1 MTSDRLKRR
10 DCEEAVNHLSLKCES
25 SGQRPKLVVSRLSQM
40 DYPSKVVSP
49 RIITLLTDFGTEDY
63 FVGAMKGVILTRSPA
78 AVIVDITHAIPPQDV
93 RTGTFMLSAVYD
105 SFPAGSIHLAVVDP
119 GVGSNRRPIV
129 VEAAGHLFVGPDNG
143 LFSMVLDRV
152 PDGKVRH
159 LTNTDYFLPNPS
171 STFHGRDIFAPV
183 AAALAQGVRPE
194 ELGPIIQDPG
204 RFEFAECESLMDG
217 SMVGRVI
224 HIDHFGNCVTN
235 FARDQLQP
243 LLTARSFCLR
253 VKEYEIHQLSRTYSE
268 ATAGEPFVII
278 GSAGFLEI
286 SVRCS
291 SAARELKITV
301 GDPVNLVVES

>member
-1 MTSDRLKRR
+1 VIEYT
-10 DCEEAVNHLSLKCES
+10 
-25 SGQRPKLVVSRLSQM
+25 LSQG
-40 DYPSKVVSP
+40 DDRSKVASP

-93 RTGTFMLSAVYD
+93 QAGTFTLSAVYD
-105 SFPAGSIHLAVVDP
+105 NFPTGSIHLAIVDP
-119 GVGSNRRPIV
+119 GVGSNRRPILI
-129 VEAAGHLFVGPDNG
+129 EAAGHLFVGPDNG
-143 LFSMVLDRV
+143 LFSMILDRF
-152 PDGKVRH
+152 PDGTVRH
-159 LTNTDYFLPNPS
+159 VTNTAYFLPNPS

-194 ELGPIIQDPG
+194 ELGPIIQDPVRLG
-204 RFEFAECESLMDG
+204 SAAFESLMDG
-217 SMVGRVI
+217 SMADRII

-253 VKEYEIHQLSRTYSE
+253 VKEYEVHQLSRTYSE

-286 SVRCS
+286 SIRCS

-301 GDPVNLVVES
+301 GDPVNLLVAES

>member
-1 MTSDRLKRR
+1 
-10 DCEEAVNHLSLKCES
+10 
-25 SGQRPKLVVSRLSQM
+25 M
-40 DYPSKVVSP
+40 DHPSKVVSP
-49 RIITLLTDFGTEDY
+49 QIITLLTDFGAEDY
-63 FVGAMKGVILTRSPA
+63 FVGAMKGVILTRSPT
-78 AVIVDITHAIPPQDV
+78 AVIVDITHSIPPQDV

-119 GVGSNRRPIV
+119 GVGSNRRPILI
-129 VEAAGHLFVGPDNG
+129 EAAGHLFVGPDNG
-143 LFSMVLDRV
+143 LFSMILDRV
-152 PDGKVRH
+152 PDGTVRH
-159 LTNTDYFLPNPS
+159 VTNTAYFLPNPG

-194 ELGPIIQDPG
+194 ELGPIIQDPVRLG
-204 RFEFAECESLMDG
+204 SAAFESLMDG
-217 SMVGRVI
+217 SMAGRII

-253 VKEYEIHQLSRTYSE
+253 VKEYEVHQLSRTYSE

-286 SVRCS
+286 SIRCS

-301 GDPVNLVVES
+301 CDPVNLLVAES